1 MAPEETQSAGL
12 SRLHLMEA
20 MFHLDYAIEHLV
32 NLCNDEVCDDIR
44 TDTRSAQNQL
54 EIIHTHLCEE
64 TDDVFNFD
72 NWHGLEALLERNRE
86 AIGHWS
92 AYQFSEWKQSGKVP
106 TNG

>member
-1 MAPEETQSAGL
+1 MAIEEIKSAGL
-12 SRLHLMEA
+12 ARLHLMEA
-20 MFHLDYAIEHLV
+20 MFHLDYTIEHLV
-32 NLCNDEVCDDIR
+32 NLCNDEICDDIR
-44 TDTRSAQNQL
+44 TDIRRTQNQL
-54 EIIHTHLCEE
+54 EIIHTHLCEN
-64 TDDVFNFD
+64 TDDLFNLG

>member
-32 NLCNDEVCDDIR
+32 NLCNDEVYDDIR

>member
-1 MAPEETQSAGL
+1 MAPEETQAAGL
-12 SRLHLMEA
+12 ARLHLMEA

-32 NLCNDEVCDDIR
+32 NLSDNEICDIIR
-44 TDTRSAQNQL
+44 TDIRGTQNQL
-54 EIIHTHLCEE
+54 EIVHTHLCEE
-64 TDDVFNFD
+64 TDDIFNFD

-106 TNG
+106 SNG